1 MLHTLKFKS
10 PKLFPVLEAV
20 DGQHQSQQSN
30 CERTEVFEFY
40 QDVVDLQT
48 EYNNSSEG
56 LGLLKSVQ
64 HSGPF
69 INFQELYNKYFA
81 LK

>member
-1 MLHTLKFKS
+1 MLQTLNFKS

-30 CERTEVFEFY
+30 CERPEVFEFY
-40 QDVVDLQT
+40 QNVVDLQA
-48 EYNNSSEG
+48 EYNSSEG

-69 INFQELYNKYFA
+69 IYFQESYNKYFA